1 MQVSKPTVTEFI
13 SVYMMVS
20 TGAENR
26 RCTQPSELFN
36 MKELKFLLA
45 VWKANLLS
53 AMEYRTAFLLQ
64 AVGMMVND
72 FMYFVIWIIF
82 FDRFKDVRGWGVND
96 MYLTYGI
103 LASSFG
109 LVSLLFGNAFNLS
122 EIISNGRL
130 DYYLSL
136 PRPVLLHA
144 VASRMIA
151 SGMGDFTYGFISYG
165 LSGYFT
171 WDGLL
176 RFVLAT
182 LLAAIVFAAFL
193 ILIQSLAFWLGVM
206 SNLSALALNAM
217 LTFGIYPI
225 TLFDNY
231 AKLILFTLIPAALMG
246 AVPAE
251 FIRAF
256 TWKTLAEL
264 LVGAIVFLFIAMTVF
279 RLGLKRYESGSA
291 IQVEV

>member
-1 MQVSKPTVTEFI
+1 
-13 SVYMMVS
+13 
-20 TGAENR
+20 
-26 RCTQPSELFN
+26 
-36 MKELKFLLA
+36 MKEFKFLLA

-53 AMEYRTAFLLQ
+53 AMEYRAAFLSQ
-64 AVGMMVND
+64 AIGMMVND

-82 FDRFKDVRGWGVND
+82 FDRFQDVRGWGIHD
-96 MYLTYGI
+96 MYLTYGV
-103 LASSFG
+103 LASAFG

-122 EIISNGRL
+122 EIITQGRL

-151 SGMGDFTYGFISYG
+151 SGMGDFSYGFVSYA
-165 LSGYFT
+165 LSGYFS

-176 RFVLAT
+176 RFLLAT

-193 ILIQSLAFWLGVM
+193 ILVQSFAFWLGIM
-206 SNLSALALNAM
+206 SNLSALALNAL

-256 TWKTLAEL
+256 TWQSLLQL
-264 LVGAIVFLFIAMTVF
+264 LVGAVSFLLVAIAVF

>member
-1 MQVSKPTVTEFI
+1 
-13 SVYMMVS
+13 
-20 TGAENR
+20 
-26 RCTQPSELFN
+26 

-45 VWKANLLS
+45 VWKTNLLS
-53 AMEYRTAFLLQ
+53 AMEYRAAFLTQ
-64 AVGMMVND
+64 VIGMLANN
-72 FMYFVIWIIF
+72 FIYFAIWIIF
-82 FDRFKDVRGWGVND
+82 FQRFKDVRGWGIND
-96 MYLTYGI
+96 MYLTFGV

-122 EIISNGRL
+122 DIISRGRL
-130 DYYLSL
+130 DYYLSF

-144 VASRMIA
+144 VASRMVA
-151 SGMGDFTYGFISYG
+151 SGMGDFTYGFVSYS
-165 LSGYFT
+165 LSGYFS

-182 LLAAIVFAAFL
+182 LLAAVVFVSFL
-193 ILIQSLAFWLGVM
+193 ILIQSLAFWLGIM
-206 SNLSALALNAM
+206 SNLSALALNAL

-231 AKLILFTLIPAALMG
+231 AKLILFTIIPAALMG

-251 FIRAF
+251 FIRTF
-256 TWKTLAEL
+256 TWQTLAQL
-264 LVGAIVFLFIAMTVF
+264 LVGALAFLLIAVTVF